1 MLGHKSYKGSK
12 VLGNKYHLGHSVLG
26 NKIYP
31 HSQPHHTI
39 KSSDEE
45 IPDTN
50 IKVYE
55 PLGIKKI
62 SIQRQRSSLERR

>member
-12 VLGNKYHLGHSVLG
+12 VLGNKHHLGNSVLG

-31 HSQPHHTI
+31 HSASQNII

-55 PLGIKKI
+55 PLGIKRI